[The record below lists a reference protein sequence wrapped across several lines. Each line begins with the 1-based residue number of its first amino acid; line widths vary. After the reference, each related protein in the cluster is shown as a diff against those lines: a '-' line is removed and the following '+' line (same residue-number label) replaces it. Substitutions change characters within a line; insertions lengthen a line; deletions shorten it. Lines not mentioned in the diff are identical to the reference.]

1 MTLSTIG
8 QYEVKHLVTG
18 VVSTLDNFW
27 KDKNCVVIFF
37 RRWGCQM
44 CRLYAKELSDLQPI
58 LRKHDIDMIGVGLED
73 FGAQEFVDGKFF
85 DGELYVDNSDKQIY
99 KAMEFKRF
107 NVITILASLLWADSR
122 AVISK
127 SRKLQVPGNLS
138 GDTLQ
143 TGGALIVGKGG
154 NLLYEFKQT
163 GPADHLSNSKIL
175 EVLGLQ
181 DDIPNLPKEDPTAKP
196 ECTDECTK

>member
-1 MTLSTIG
+1 M
-8 QYEVKHLVTG
+8 Q
-18 VVSTLDNFW
+18 
-27 KDKNCVVIFF
+27 
-37 RRWGCQM
+37 
-44 CRLYAKELSDLQPI
+44 
-58 LRKHDIDMIGVGLED
+58 
-73 FGAQEFVDGKFF
+73 
-85 DGELYVDNSDKQIY
+85 
-99 KAMEFKRF
+99 FKRF
-107 NVITILASLLWADSR
+107 NFITILASLLWSDSR

-138 GDTLQ
+138 GDGLQ

-181 DDIPNLPKEDPTAKP
+181 DEIQNLPKQEENAAKP
-196 ECTDECTK
+196 ACTDECTK